1 MDALDASRLTAL
13 PMPTPEAL
21 ALEQARQ
28 ARLLAAIRA
37 GQGPLPAGWTG
48 HRAGLLAH
56 QRHARA
62 TARRALGAAYPV
74 LAQWLGACAFD
85 ELAWWHWRLAPPR
98 QGDLGRWGGELPQAL
113 ALRPGPRVAEQVA
126 LACLEWAVHVAA
138 RAQDPTPGLP
148 EGWEALQACPPEALW
163 LRPQPGLA
171 VLPCSPQVLVRWRRA
186 QVVPDLTSVEP
197 AGRPGEEGAW
207 ALVLRAGWQVTVRAL
222 PADQARF
229 TLRLLAGD
237 SLGRALTAAAP
248 GNFQDWLRDA
258 LAEGWWRA
266 VSTAAPRSPHDEDE
280 P

>member
-1 MDALDASRLTAL
+1 MDALAPSRLSPAVLTPQAL
-13 PMPTPEAL
+13 H
-21 ALEQARQ
+21 LEQERQ
-28 ARLLAAIRA
+28 AQLLAAIRA
-37 GQGPLPAGWTG
+37 GHGPLPAGWAG
-48 HRAGLLAH
+48 HRVGLLAH

-62 TARRALGAAYPV
+62 TARRALAGAYPV
-74 LAQWLGACAFD
+74 LAGWLGEVEFEA
-85 ELAWWHWRLAPPR
+85 LAWWHWHQTPPRRGDLARWGAALPGALAP
-98 QGDLGRWGGELPQAL
+98 GGTRTGTEHASL
-113 ALRPGPRVAEQVA
+113 AA
-126 LACLEWAVHVAA
+126 LEWAVHVAA
-138 RAQDPTPGLP
+138 RAADPVPGLP
-148 EGWEALQACPPEALW
+148 QGLDALQTTPPEALW
-163 LRPQPGLA
+163 LLPQPGLA
-171 VLPCSPQVLVRWRRA
+171 VLPCSPKVLVRWRQA
-186 QVVPDLTSVEP
+186 QAVPDPTSAEL
-197 AGRPGEEGAW
+197 AGWLGEEGGW